1 MNSSIS
7 QANPWHQVEM
17 ELLNSKQARNS
28 GNEGKARVCARRAVG
43 LALLISGIAPS
54 RALSAIQSLTENQN
68 IPEEI
73 RLLALPLLEK
83 VDENHLLESGFDLID
98 CAQKIVTF
106 VQNINMDYQNTG
118 TEN

>member
-7 QANPWHQVEM
+7 QDNPWHQVEM
-17 ELLNSKQARNS
+17 ELLNARQARNS

-43 LALLISGIAPS
+43 LALFASGIAHS
-54 RALSAIQSLTENQN
+54 RSLYAIQSFIENQN

-98 CAQKIVTF
+98 CAQKIIVF
-106 VQNINMDYQNTG
+106 IQSINMDYQNTG